1 MKILITGGAGFIG
14 ANLCKYLLDQGQE
27 VVVLDNFSSG
37 KKENIKEFLENPKF
51 KLIVYD
57 IRQPLKLDGIDQI
70 YHLASLASPD
80 HYLFDPVAT
89 LETNVLGTKNI
100 LDLALENKAKILF
113 TSTSEIYGDPEVHPQ
128 REDYFGNVN
137 PLGRRSCYDEGKR
150 VAETLFM
157 DYHREYRVDIRIVR
171 LFNIYGPKMS
181 RNDGRVI
188 SNFVFQTLNNEKIT
202 IYGDGSHTRSFMYID
217 DLLPALTKVMEQGED
232 IGPINLGNPEEK
244 TILELAENVRE
255 IMKSKRDFN
264 FIAQDLHAGR
274 MDDPKVRCPDINRA
288 QSLIHWSPKIS
299 LQDGLKK
306 TIEYLRGENKN
317 KTRVLIFSTSFYPLE
332 GPAEKMTRK
341 IIDRLSFWK
350 FDVITAKL
358 DSNLKS
364 EESINNVQVYRLGK
378 GSKWDKYLLP
388 FLALSKAK
396 KLHKEH
402 NYKIIWSV
410 MATYASFAGLLFS
423 LFVKKLPFLIT
434 MDKNEKSKRVQN
446 KVEWIY
452 PIYRLL
458 FKKSHTVITFDQ
470 ELKDKLDMI
479 YYDSKIINIPF
490 DEESSKWDIVTK
502 KVKEALQKLE
512 ILGTRLK

>member
-1 MKILITGGAGFIG
+1 MRILITGGAGFIG
-14 ANLCKYLLDQGQE
+14 ANLTKYLLDQGHE
-27 VVVLDNFSSG
+27 VVVVDNFTSG
-37 KKENIKEFLENPKF
+37 KKENIKEFLSNPRF
-51 KLIVYD
+51 ELIVHD
-57 IRQPLKLDGIDQI
+57 IRESLKLNGIDQI

-89 LETNVLGTKNI
+89 LETNILGTKNI
-100 LDLALENKAKILF
+100 LDLALQNKAKILF
-113 TSTSEIYGDPEVHPQ
+113 TSTSEIYGDPQIHPQ

-137 PLGRRSCYDEGKR
+137 PIGRRSCYDEGKR
-150 VAETLFM
+150 AAETLFM

-171 LFNIYGPKMS
+171 LFNVYGPKMS
-181 RNDGRVI
+181 MNDGRVI
-188 SNFVFQTLNNEKIT
+188 SNFVVQTLNNEKIT

-217 DLLPALTKVMEQGED
+217 DLLLALTKVMEQSED

-244 TILELAENVRE
+244 TILELAEDVRE

-264 FIAQDLHAGR
+264 FTSVDLHAGR

-288 QSLIHWSPKIS
+288 QSLINWTPKIS
-299 LQDGLKK
+299 LRKGLEK
-306 TIEYLRGENKN
+306 TIEYFKEENKRKN
-317 KTRVLIFSTSFYPLE
+317 KVLIFATSFYPLE

-341 IIDRLSFWK
+341 IIDRLSFWE
-350 FDVITAKL
+350 FDVITAKI

-364 EESINNVQVYRLGK
+364 FESINNVNVYRLGN
-378 GSKWDKYLLP
+378 GSKLDKYLLP
-388 FLALSKAK
+388 FLALSKAR
-396 KLHKEH
+396 KLYKEN

-410 MATYASFAGLLFS
+410 MATYAAFAGLLFS
-423 LFVKKLPFLIT
+423 FFVKKLPFLIT
-434 MDKNEKSKRVQN
+434 MDKNEKSKRVQS

-479 YYDSKIINIPF
+479 YYDSKIVNIPF

>member
-1 MKILITGGAGFIG
+1 MCILITGGAGFIG
-14 ANLCKYLLDQGQE
+14 ANLTKYLLDQGHE
-27 VVVLDNFSSG
+27 VVVVDNFTSG

-51 KLIVYD
+51 KLIVHD
-57 IRQPLKLDGIDQI
+57 IREPLKLNGIDQI

-113 TSTSEIYGDPEVHPQ
+113 TSTSEIYGDPQIHPQ

-137 PLGRRSCYDEGKR
+137 PIGRRSCYDEGKR
-150 VAETLFM
+150 AAETLFM
-157 DYHREYRVDIRIVR
+157 DYHREYRLDIRIVR
-171 LFNIYGPKMS
+171 LFNVYGPKMS
-181 RNDGRVI
+181 INDGRVI

-202 IYGDGSHTRSFMYID
+202 IYGDGTHTRSFMYVD
-217 DLLPALTKVMEQGED
+217 DLLPALTKVMEQSED

-244 TILELAENVRE
+244 TILELADNVRE

-264 FIAQDLHAGR
+264 FIKEDIIAGR
-274 MDDPKVRCPDINRA
+274 MDDPKVRCPDIHRA
-288 QSLIHWSPKIS
+288 QSLINWTPKIILS
-299 LQDGLKK
+299 EGLEK
-306 TIEYLRGENKN
+306 TIDYFKEENKN
-317 KTRVLIFSTSFYPLE
+317 KSKVLIFATSFYPLE
-332 GPAEKMTRK
+332 GPAEKMVRK
-341 IIDRLSFWK
+341 VVDRLGFWE

-358 DSNLKS
+358 DSSLKS
-364 EESINNVQVYRLGK
+364 EESINNVNVYRLGN
-378 GSKWDKYLLP
+378 GSKLDKYLLP
-388 FLALSKAK
+388 FLALSKAR
-396 KLHKEH
+396 KLYKEN

-423 LFVKKLPFLIT
+423 IFVKKLPFLIT
-434 MDKNEKSKRVQN
+434 MDKNEKSKRVQS

-479 YYDSKIINIPF
+479 YYDSKIVNIPF

>member
-1 MKILITGGAGFIG
+1 MRILITGGAGFIG
-14 ANLCKYLLDQGQE
+14 ANLTKYLLDQGQE
-27 VVVLDNFSSG
+27 VVVVDNFSSG
-37 KKENIKEFLENPKF
+37 QRKNIKEFLDHPKF
-51 KLIVYD
+51 KLIVHD
-57 IRQPLKLDGIDQI
+57 IRKPLKLNGIDQI

-89 LETNVLGTKNI
+89 LETNILGTKNI

-113 TSTSEIYGDPEVHPQ
+113 TSTSEVYGDPQVHPQ

-137 PLGRRSCYDEGKR
+137 PIGRRSCYDEGKR
-150 VAETLFM
+150 AAETLFM
-157 DYHREYRVDIRIVR
+157 DYHREYRLDIRIVR
-171 LFNIYGPKMS
+171 LFNIYGPRMS
-181 RNDGRVI
+181 MNDGRVI

-202 IYGDGSHTRSFMYID
+202 IYGDGTHTRSFMYID
-217 DLLPALTKVMEQGED
+217 DLLPALTKIMEQGED
-232 IGPINLGNPEEK
+232 MGPINLGNPEEK

-264 FIAQDLHAGR
+264 FIEVDLHAGR
-274 MDDPKVRCPDINRA
+274 MDDPKVRCPDIHRA
-288 QSLIHWSPKIS
+288 QSLINWTPKIS
-299 LQDGLKK
+299 LKNGLEK
-306 TIEYLRGENKN
+306 TIDYFKEENKN
-317 KTRVLIFSTSFYPLE
+317 KNKVLIFATSFYPLE

-341 IIDRLSFWK
+341 IIDRLGFWE

-358 DSNLKS
+358 DPSLKS
-364 EESINNVQVYRLGK
+364 EENINNVNVYRLGN
-378 GSKWDKYLLP
+378 GSKLDKYLLP
-388 FLALSKAK
+388 FRAVFKARKLYK
-396 KLHKEH
+396 KNH
-402 NYKIIWSV
+402 YKIIWSV

-423 LFVKKLPFLIT
+423 IFVKKLPFLIT
-434 MDKNEKSKRVQN
+434 MDKNEKSKRVQS
-446 KVEWIY
+446 KIEWIY